1 VNAVGFFT
9 ASDRCM
15 AGYVQMQDLWKTG
28 KQDEASQ
35 KPRDE
40 ETAQLLPSG
49 LPDKSEER
57 ERDR

>member
-1 VNAVGFFT
+1 
-9 ASDRCM
+9 M